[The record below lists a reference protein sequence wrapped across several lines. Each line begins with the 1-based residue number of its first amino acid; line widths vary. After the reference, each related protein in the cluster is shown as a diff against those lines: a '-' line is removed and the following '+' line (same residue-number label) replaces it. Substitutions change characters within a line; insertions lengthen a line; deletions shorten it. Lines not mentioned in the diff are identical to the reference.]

1 MRQNLK
7 TSPQDIQYVDA
18 CENFQIKVSC
28 LLTERS
34 VRRSKNQALDHRMDV
49 RSPCTRAMSSR
60 GNHQREYKLVRTSD
74 TPGYHTL
81 VPYSR
86 AAIPTEQTRVGSLL
100 TSHCHPVQT
109 LALILIPE
117 PNPIAAP
124 KLTPRPAIT
133 LNRLPPHCPPSG
145 ISSATVRRCT

>member
-1 MRQNLK
+1 MMDALEHRLLTTLCFSSSLGTKVRNCSSLQTLTWDGPQQNWVAPARRHCVLMRQNLK

-18 CENFQIKVSC
+18 CENFQIRVSC

-49 RSPCTRAMSSR
+49 WSPCTRAMSSR

-74 TPGYHTL
+74 TPSFHTL

-100 TSHCHPVQT
+100 T
-109 LALILIPE
+109 
-117 PNPIAAP
+117 
-124 KLTPRPAIT
+124 
-133 LNRLPPHCPPSG
+133 
-145 ISSATVRRCT
+145 